1 MGHAIFTEPD
11 ILSSVVLG
19 DDLLPPFF
27 MASRFRVMAR
37 SIDPSQALRIM
48 LSISFTVAER
58 LLFAF
63 GLVRRFLQ
71 EWM

>member
-27 MASRFRVMAR
+27 MASRFRAMAR
-37 SIDPSQALRIM
+37 SIDPSQAPRVM
-48 LSISFTVAER
+48 LSISFTMAKRPFV
-58 LLFAF
+58 AF